1 MKIWK
6 KYQDLILAFLACM
19 LGLALAT
26 AVVCGA
32 LHIALGNPD
41 LTKKC
46 ALILG
51 GGGMGVLAVTALLV
65 VLGIW
70 LRKGTEKRR

>member
-19 LGLALAT
+19 LGLALAA

-41 LTKKC
+41 LTKKV

-51 GGGMGVLAVTALLV
+51 GGGMAVLVVTALIA
-65 VLGIW
+65 VLCIW
-70 LRKGTEKRR
+70 IRGAGRKRR